1 MRFRL
6 SAWAIR
12 NPVPVAVSVLALTI
26 VGLMCFS
33 VLPIKRFPNVEF
45 SFTRV

>member
-1 MRFRL
+1 MKFRL

-33 VLPIKRFPNVEF
+33 VLPIKSPAQAFYELAA
-45 SFTRV
+45 